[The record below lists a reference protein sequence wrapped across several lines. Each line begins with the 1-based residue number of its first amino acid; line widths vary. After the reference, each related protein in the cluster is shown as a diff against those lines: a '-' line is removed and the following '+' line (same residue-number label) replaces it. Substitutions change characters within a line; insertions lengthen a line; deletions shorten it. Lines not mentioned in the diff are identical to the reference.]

1 MFLTRFKLISLLI
14 SSLITLQSVLSLA
27 EPDVLQRHQ
36 LEPLKRGTSYVN
48 MVYFVNWGIYQRDYH
63 PQDLPVSR
71 LTHILYAF
79 MNVQVDGTVYTE
91 DTYADLEKHY
101 AGDFP
106 FSLTCPLR
114 AAQAWAEG
122 NDNAYGCI
130 KQLYLLKKANRKLKV
145 MLSIG
150 GWTWSTNFAAV
161 AGSTTTR
168 ATFAKSAV
176 TLMKDWGFDGVDID
190 WEYPANE
197 DDATNMVLLLKAVR
211 DELDSYAAEFA
222 SGHRFQLSIA
232 APAGFEHYSK
242 LHLADLAQILDYINL
257 MAYDYAGSWSTHTG
271 HNANLYANDEE
282 PDATPFNTDGAVRA
296 YLDAGVPAEKLVLG
310 MPIYGRSFQ
319 GTAGLGEP
327 FVDVGFGSWEK
338 GVWDYSALPK
348 DGAVPGFDPAAHA
361 HYSYDATTRELISF
375 DPPEAVQQKVAYLKQ
390 LGLGGAMFW
399 EASADKSGS
408 ASLLE
413 TSFQSLEVL
422 DNTDNWLHYPNSR
435 YRNIASASPISD
447 LLTKL
452 DKDIKQAQMK
462 KSFADVRL
470 PRREWWVHPGGW
482 TTILSFSASSVL
494 AVLQYPSNPPRMLS
508 DLLCLSNTVQESR
521 NLSEGLDQSIPS
533 KRINGFV

>member
-1 MFLTRFKLISLLI
+1 MSHYIFPQFYFHSRFST
-14 SSLITLQSVLSLA
+14 SIT
-27 EPDVLQRHQ
+27 
-36 LEPLKRGTSYVN
+36 K
-48 MVYFVNWGIYQRDYH
+48 
-63 PQDLPVSR
+63 
-71 LTHILYAF
+71 
-79 MNVQVDGTVYTE
+79 
-91 DTYADLEKHY
+91 EKV
-101 AGDFP
+101 P
-106 FSLTCPLR
+106 FSLTGPLC

-161 AGSTTTR
+161 AASTTTR
-168 ATFAKSAV
+168 TTFAKSAV

-190 WEYPANE
+190 WEHPANE

-282 PDATPFNTDGAVRA
+282 PDATPFNTDDAVRA

-310 MPIYGRSFQ
+310 VPIYGRSFQ

-348 DGAVPGFDPAAHA
+348 DGAVPGFDPAARA
-361 HYSYDATTRELISF
+361 HYSYNAATGEFISF
-375 DPPEAVQQKVAYLKQ
+375 DPPEAVQQKVAYLQQ

-413 TSFQSLEVL
+413 TSFQSLEML

-435 YRNIASASPISD
+435 YRNIASGMGEGAS
-447 LLTKL
+447 
-452 DKDIKQAQMK
+452 
-462 KSFADVRL
+462 
-470 PRREWWVHPGGW
+470 
-482 TTILSFSASSVL
+482 
-494 AVLQYPSNPPRMLS
+494 
-508 DLLCLSNTVQESR
+508 
-521 NLSEGLDQSIPS
+521 
-533 KRINGFV
+533 